1 MIRRVMQPDTL
12 HNLTADDVSAIAART
27 CEPFSAAVRLM
38 KIDTDLV
45 QELTDIYGF
54 R

>member
-1 MIRRVMQPDTL
+1 MIRRVMLPNTL